1 MGRTTAWDSSDA
13 RCIDYEDLPIDL
25 TPGGVAGRPLCWR
38 ASGVA
43 GASRNGW
50 MCTRPVGH
58 TGRHAAGDGRR
69 VRAVWP

>member
-38 ASGVA
+38 ASG
-43 GASRNGW
+43 
-50 MCTRPVGH
+50 
-58 TGRHAAGDGRR
+58 AARGRR
-69 VRAVWP
+69 R